1 MCQNSTP
8 AEEVHIISHC
18 NLFGKWV
25 PNPTEFCSGM
35 YHLEVQPYAS
45 LGEYNHV
52 CVYGGGGE
60 CIYGVAID
68 APLSLRH
75 NE

>member
-1 MCQNSTP
+1 MHHWESTIMC
-8 AEEVHIISHC
+8 
-18 NLFGKWV
+18 
-25 PNPTEFCSGM
+25 
-35 YHLEVQPYAS
+35 
-45 LGEYNHV
+45 V
-52 CVYGGGGE
+52 CMGGGGE